1 LKDASGNALEGESPR
16 APSRRFRVA
25 ARANGALAAATL
37 ACCCLPAAAAAQR
50 LSYSGYYQNVGTVS
64 GRLGASGTVAA
75 DLQRLR
81 LMLEP
86 TLGPVDGDVALEQT
100 FTWQGTGAAAMA
112 FGLLSSTR
120 AGDDWLGIDW
130 TIHDSQHVVWRQRL
144 DRLNVAISHGAWSLR
159 LGRQAISWATTLFL
173 TPADPFVPLDPSDP
187 FREYRRG
194 VDAARLQW
202 YPGPLSVVDLVVRP
216 AGTPYGNT
224 ATVVA
229 RGKTTLAGWELS
241 AWGGAVHD
249 AAGGGAGL
257 TRSVG
262 GSALRAEVTL
272 REDSSGG
279 LVLRGAIGL
288 DRRVSLAGRDLYG
301 VIEYQHDGFGAA
313 SAAQLPAVALS
324 RPAARGELQVLGR
337 DEATTQLTYQLHP
350 LVELELLALWNL
362 RDGSGLVAPAATFS
376 VSNEVTARAGM
387 FLAVGPAGPSL
398 LAPAS
403 EYGPL
408 PPGAYL
414 AVSAFF

>member
-1 LKDASGNALEGESPR
+1 M
-16 APSRRFRVA
+16 
-25 ARANGALAAATL
+25 LAL
-37 ACCCLPAAAAAQR
+37 ACCLPLAAPAQQITFA
-50 LSYSGYYQNVGTVS
+50 GYYQNVGTVS
-64 GRLGASGTVAA
+64 GRLGASGTAVA

-81 LMLEP
+81 LMLRP
-86 TLGPVDGDVALEQT
+86 AAGPLDGEIALEHT
-100 FTWQGTGAAAMA
+100 FTWQGSGAAAMA
-112 FGLLSSTR
+112 FGLLSATR
-120 AGDDWLGIDW
+120 PGDDWLGIDW
-130 TIHDSQHVVWRQRL
+130 TIHDSQHVVWRQRV
-144 DRLNVAISHGAWSLR
+144 DRLNVALSGGAWSLR
-159 LGRQAISWATTLFL
+159 VGRQAISWATTLLL

-202 YPGPLSVVDLVVRP
+202 YPGPLSVVDVVVRP
-216 AGTPYGNT
+216 ASTPYGNT
-224 ATVVA
+224 TTALA
-229 RGKTTLAGWELS
+229 RGKTTVAGWELS

-249 AAGGGAGL
+249 APGAGAGL

-272 REDSSGG
+272 REDSPGG
-279 LVLRGAIGL
+279 LVVRGAVGL

-313 SAAQLPAVALS
+313 SATELPAVALS
-324 RPAARGELQVLGR
+324 RPAARGEMQVLGE
-337 DEATTQLTYQLHP
+337 DEAATQLTYQLHP
-350 LVELELLALWNL
+350 LLELELLALWNL
-362 RDGSGLVAPAATFS
+362 RDGSGLVAPAATLS
-376 VSNEVTARAGM
+376 VSNEITARGGVFVAAG
-387 FLAVGPAGPSL
+387 PPGPSL

>member
-1 LKDASGNALEGESPR
+1 MKS
-16 APSRRFRVA
+16 
-25 ARANGALAAATL
+25 ALAAATL
-37 ACCCLPAAAAAQR
+37 ACCCVPVGATAQQTVTI
-50 LSYSGYYQNVGTVS
+50 SGYYQNVGTVS

-75 DLQRLR
+75 DLQRVR
-81 LMLEP
+81 LMLQP
-86 TLGPVDGDVALEQT
+86 ALGPAAAEVALEHT
-100 FTWQGTGAAAMA
+100 FTWQGSGAAATA
-112 FGLLSSTR
+112 YGLLSGTR

-130 TIHDSQHVVWRQRL
+130 TIHDSEHVVWRQRL
-144 DRLNVAISHGAWSLR
+144 DRLNVAVSRGAWSLR
-159 LGRQAISWATTLFL
+159 VGRQAISWATTLLL

-216 AGTPYGNT
+216 ASTPYGNT
-224 ATVVA
+224 ATVLA

-241 AWGGAVHD
+241 AWGGTVHD
-249 AAGGGAGL
+249 APGAGAGF

-272 REDSSGG
+272 REDSTGG
-279 LVLRGAIGL
+279 LVVRGTVGL

-324 RPAARGELQVLGR
+324 HPAARGELQVLGR
-337 DEATTQLTYQLHP
+337 DEAATQLTYQLHP

-362 RDGSGLVAPAATFS
+362 RDGSGLVAPAATLS
-376 VSNEVTARAGM
+376 VSNEVTARGGLFFAAGS
-387 FLAVGPAGPSL
+387 PGPSL

-408 PPGAYL
+408 PAGAYL

>member
-1 LKDASGNALEGESPR
+1 M
-16 APSRRFRVA
+16 
-25 ARANGALAAATL
+25 L
-37 ACCCLPAAAAAQR
+37 ACCLPTGAAAQQITFA
-50 LSYSGYYQNVGTVS
+50 GYYQNVGTAS
-64 GRLGASGTVAA
+64 GRLGASGAVAA

-81 LMLEP
+81 LMLHP
-86 TLGPVDGDVALEQT
+86 TAGPLDGEIALEHA

-112 FGLLSSTR
+112 FGLLSATR

-130 TIHDSQHVVWRQRL
+130 TIHDSQHVLWRQRC
-144 DRLNVAISHGAWSLR
+144 DRLNLALSRGAWSLR
-159 LGRQAISWATTLFL
+159 VGRQAISWATTLLL

-202 YPGPLSVVDLVVRP
+202 YPGPLSVVDVVVRP
-216 AGTPYGNT
+216 ASTPYGNT
-224 ATVVA
+224 ATVLA
-229 RGKTTLAGWELS
+229 RGKTTVAGWELS

-249 AAGGGAGL
+249 APGAGAGV

-262 GSALRAEVTL
+262 GSALRAELTL
-272 REDSSGG
+272 REDSAGG
-279 LVLRGAIGL
+279 VVVRGAVGL

-313 SAAQLPAVALS
+313 TAGALPAVALS

-337 DEATTQLTYQLHP
+337 DEAATQITYQLHP

-362 RDGSGLVAPAATFS
+362 RDGSGLVAPAATLS
-376 VSNEVTARAGM
+376 VSDEVTARGGLFVA
-387 FLAVGPAGPSL
+387 AGPAGPSL

-403 EYGPL
+403 EYGSL